1 MSEITEADF
10 LEGRDNWREAYAQ
23 DATTGDCPDCG
34 GRGAVMGAD
43 SILLCSRCD
52 ATGETMSDYTPTTED
67 MRDNAP
73 YDEDIFYRWL
83 ATVKADTIKGLL
95 PKGAEFFP
103 EDGGIVF
110 EGKVYFPADYVL
122 SRRDIA
128 AISEAAWDEGRDC
141 TGPYPVNPWRGEQ

>member
-1 MSEITEADF
+1 
-10 LEGRDNWREAYAQ
+10 
-23 DATTGDCPDCG
+23 
-34 GRGAVMGAD
+34 
-43 SILLCSRCD
+43 
-52 ATGETMSDYTPTTED
+52 MSDYTPTTED
-67 MRDNAP
+67 MRNAWINRTAAFGAEGF
-73 YDEDIFYRWL
+73 DRWL
-83 ATVKADTIKGLL
+83 ASERPKAIKELL

-141 TGPYPVNPWRGEQ
+141 TGPYPVNPFRGEQG